1 MLPNVRLLI
10 AAMLA
15 SVMVLICG
23 FAIFAAFR
31 VSREPIAHLPVAV
44 APLQMV
50 AENRVAASAVLVTNQ
65 LVTNQTVEPSAFEL
79 PVGVPEATPAG
90 TAEQQD
96 HAELVSE
103 SEQTASE
110 QTAAPQS
117 VAAMDAEASTAPEP
131 EKPTAAMAATEQ
143 APTPAPPVSELPAP
157 SQQDWDRSADIEAD
171 APSAPSPL
179 RPHQPATSTAKT
191 ATEATASGAALAFA
205 DETPAGAAVA
215 DGQPAVAEAPQPK
228 AIAAPDPETKPAAVA
243 GLAVDAMPD
252 HALDRSE
259 ADTLP
264 EPPLPRARPNVSDA
278 PHISHAQRAGNAQAA
293 RAADERARAAAAV
306 RPRRARVVARTVR
319 AVRFASP
326 YYYAQAQYAQSID
339 QSYAYGQSNFQGA
352 QVGQEQIVVRRVV
365 RPRPAARVA
374 VRKTTPAVGGPFVS
388 ARSP

>member
-15 SVMVLICG
+15 SVVVLICG
-23 FAIFAAFR
+23 FAVFAAFR

-44 APLQMV
+44 APLQLV
-50 AENRVAASAVLVTNQ
+50 AENRVAASAVLVTDQ
-65 LVTNQTVEPSAFEL
+65 IGEQPSAFEV

-90 TAEQQD
+90 TTDEHN

-110 QTAAPQS
+110 QTAAPQR
-117 VAAMDAEASTAPEP
+117 AAATDAEASTAPEP
-131 EKPTAAMAATEQ
+131 ENETAAMAATDQ
-143 APTPAPPVSELPAP
+143 PPTPASPVSELPAP
-157 SQQDWDRSADIEAD
+157 SQQDADRSREIEAD
-171 APSAPSPL
+171 AASAPSPL
-179 RPHQPATSTAKT
+179 RAAQPATSTGET
-191 ATEATASGAALAFA
+191 ATDATASGSALAFT
-205 DETPAGAAVA
+205 DETPAGAAAA
-215 DGQPAVAEAPQPK
+215 DGQTAIAEAPTPK

-243 GLAVDAMPD
+243 GLAVEAMPD
-252 HALDRSE
+252 DALDRSE
-259 ADTLP
+259 AALLP
-264 EPPLPRARPNVSDA
+264 EPPLPRARPDVSDA

-293 RAADERARAAAAV
+293 RAADERARSAAAV

-339 QSYAYGQSNFQGA
+339 QTYGYGQSNFQGA
-352 QVGQEQIVVRRVV
+352 QAGQEQIVVRRVV

-374 VRKTTPAVGGPFVS
+374 VRKATPAVGGPFVS